1 MRFIFPRYDN
11 AARIAIAPMG
21 SDCPQAIQRRTTA
34 LEVCTKYST
43 CYQPARPFPHRS
55 DSVKTVESFA
65 QEEFQKEMLMRMKKL
80 PCLEEDEA
88 TKLDVREAEG
98 LWKQIMNDERSS

>member
-1 MRFIFPRYDN
+1 MTTQPGLQLRQWVLTALRLSKEG
-11 AARIAIAPMG
+11 RE
-21 SDCPQAIQRRTTA
+21 TA